1 MKLLQ
6 SVKILPISYF
16 PSQHLPD
23 LNLEQPSLAVLLN
36 VDVDWEMGV
45 DVTHL
50 VLEALGNANDHV
62 VDQGLNCAESC
73 DILAG
78 TVVEF
83 DVDNLLLWGR
93 EVDCKMA
100 EVL

>member
-6 SVKILPISYF
+6 SVKILPISHI

-23 LNLEQPSLAVLLN
+23 LDLEETSLAVLLN
-36 VDVDWEMGV
+36 VDVNWEMGV

-50 VLEALGNANDHV
+50 VLEALGNTDDHV
-62 VDQGLNCAESC
+62 VDQGLDCAEGC

-78 TVVEF
+78 TVVEL
-83 DVDNLLLWGR
+83 DVDDLLLGG
-93 EVDCKMA
+93 
-100 EVL
+100 